1 MPGALRTVA
10 VAAILLAP
18 TALAF
23 RSGGYFD
30 QPRLVAAIATWA
42 LVAILAVSARRPLPA
57 GAPGRLA
64 LAGLAALTALVG
76 LSIAWA
82 PLAGPAQADV
92 QRLLLYLGALV
103 VASAVLRGRAE
114 RRLVEPAL
122 LAGALVVCAY
132 GLAGRLLPGILSQS
146 VSSSAFGRLEQ
157 PLTYWNAMGMLGA
170 LGVVFGARLAAD
182 ATRDARLRAA
192 AAAGAVPCGLVV
204 YLSFSRGALLAL
216 AVGLA
221 LLALLS
227 RERVQLRAALAIVAP
242 TAAVC
247 LLAGLLDGPRALE
260 GSLGAREAQGAVLLA
275 ALVAAAAV
283 AATLATRLARL
294 PAGGPLRALPIVAA
308 GATLAVLGGFLI
320 AGGSGGARGEPAVG
334 AQTQRLASVESNR
347 YAYWRVAAAMFAREP
362 LAGEGSGAFRVAWR
376 RDRTIDDPALD
387 AHSLYVETAGELGLL
402 GLLALAAFLGGAGWA
417 AVRAL
422 RADRTA
428 ACGAAAAAGAL
439 AVHAGLDWD
448 WEMPALALI
457 AIVLVGALIAASE
470 GAERPAS
477 AG

>member
-64 LAGLAALTALVG
+64 LAGLAVLTALVG

-103 VASAVLRGRAE
+103 VASAVLRGRAQ

-132 GLAGRLLPGILSQS
+132 GLGGRLLPGIVSQS

-221 LLALLS
+221 LLVLLS

-283 AATLATRLARL
+283 AATPAPRRAGVA
-294 PAGGPLRALPIVAA
+294 AGGPQRALPHGAA
-308 GATLAVLGGFLI
+308 GAMLAVLGGFLI
-320 AGGSGGARGEPAVG
+320 AAGGSGGARGEPAVG

-402 GLLALAAFLGGAGWA
+402 GLLALAAF
-417 AVRAL
+417 
-422 RADRTA
+422 
-428 ACGAAAAAGAL
+428 
-439 AVHAGLDWD
+439 
-448 WEMPALALI
+448 
-457 AIVLVGALIAASE
+457 
-470 GAERPAS
+470 
-477 AG
+477 